1 MNLDKLLFKIT
12 VQLLMVP
19 HGLLFRIEN
28 QCLLLA
34 IFLIPHAFVEIARE
48 SNHKQGMFEFDEEVA
63 EIVFALRVLV
73 VVVVVIRR
81 QLYLIVAIFVIH
93 VDFFPQFFK
102 QIATWNVF
110 DAQVQFETASLDN
123 APNVNLLVLT
133 ANARLSTHLTRLVRV
148 AVNGRLKGAK
158 LVVLNYLI
166 GCLDVRVRLRVE
178 RLVEIPLKT
187 HVIGGLRRHRQVIFH
202 NNVSLRVERLTAVS
216 LICSH
221 LVVTLT
227 VVRASLRKRFP
238 RKVTVL
244 VHEGRLTRRRHL
256 VV

>member
-1 MNLDKLLFKIT
+1 M
-12 VQLLMVP
+12 
-19 HGLLFRIEN
+19 
-28 QCLLLA
+28 
-34 IFLIPHAFVEIARE
+34 
-48 SNHKQGMFEFDEEVA
+48 
-63 EIVFALRVLV
+63 
-73 VVVVVIRR
+73 VVVIRR

-93 VDFFPQFFK
+93 IDLFPQLFK

-110 DAQVQFETASLDN
+110 DAQVQFETTSFDN
-123 APNVNLLVLT
+123 SPNVNLLVLT
-133 ANARLSTHLTRLVRV
+133 ANARLATHLTRLVRV
-148 AVNGRLKGAK
+148 AVNRRLKGAK
-158 LVVLNYLI
+158 LVLNNLI
-166 GCLDVRVRLRVE
+166 SRLDVRVRLRVE
-178 RLVEIPLKT
+178 RLVEISFKT

-202 NNVSLRVERLTAVS
+202 DNVSLRVQRLAAVG
-216 LICSH
+216 LICGH